1 MGRAKSQLVI
11 RSITTPGNYD
21 YINNFVLDE
30 DGTISV
36 QMDFGGY
43 MLASYARDAAS
54 NNEEYPMFGV
64 PVGPHTNGVLHDHV
78 VGYKVDL
85 DIAGTSNSFQ
95 TTSIKYGTYEEA
107 TGKTKPA
114 YISYNGIK
122 YAENII
128 HPTELGVHAKD
139 YDGSSAIHTAAEG
152 GRTAALRM
160 LMDKGGADVCLT
172 TPYGE
177 TALHLAAREGS

>member
-54 NNEEYPMFGV
+54 M
-64 PVGPHTNGVLHDHV
+64 
-78 VGYKVDL
+78 
-85 DIAGTSNSFQ
+85 
-95 TTSIKYGTYEEA
+95 
-107 TGKTKPA
+107 
-114 YISYNGIK
+114 
-122 YAENII
+122 
-128 HPTELGVHAKD
+128 
-139 YDGSSAIHTAAEG
+139 
-152 GRTAALRM
+152 
-160 LMDKGGADVCLT
+160 
-172 TPYGE
+172 
-177 TALHLAAREGS
+177 

>member
-1 MGRAKSQLVI
+1 
-11 RSITTPGNYD
+11 
-21 YINNFVLDE
+21 
-30 DGTISV
+30 
-36 QMDFGGY
+36 

-114 YISYNGIK
+114 YISYNSFIR
-122 YAENII
+122 I
-128 HPTELGVHAKD
+128 LL
-139 YDGSSAIHTAAEG
+139 SSAEIYDMTKFT
-152 GRTAALRM
+152 RSIMRSFM
-160 LMDKGGADVCLT
+160 W
-172 TPYGE
+172 
-177 TALHLAAREGS
+177 GSANR